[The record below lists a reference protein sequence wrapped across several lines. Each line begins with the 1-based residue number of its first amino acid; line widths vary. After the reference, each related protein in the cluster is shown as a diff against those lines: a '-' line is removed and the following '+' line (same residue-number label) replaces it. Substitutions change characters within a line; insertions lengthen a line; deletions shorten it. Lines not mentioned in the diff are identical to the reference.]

1 MARVHGITY
10 RQSQFLRALVE
21 HPAGPPEDQ
30 WPHPTILRR
39 WLRRPPFRSAL
50 DSLLGT
56 LRYEA
61 DLRLAFASTTASRQL
76 QQGSTAPADA
86 AAQPSPRPHL
96 LARDLLK
103 LSHTRQRFAP
113 PIPPPP
119 VRFDDAEEF
128 LKTIHPE
135 IKLGE
140 ALDYYHKQ
148 RALAEQR
155 YQGQL
160 TNDKDQHPLP
170 TSN

>member
-1 MARVHGITY
+1 MARQSGITY
-10 RQSQFLRALVE
+10 RQSQFLRALIQ
-21 HPAGPPEDQ
+21 HPAGPAADQ

-39 WLRRPPFRSAL
+39 WLRRPTFRRAL
-50 DSLLGT
+50 DSLQGT
-56 LRYEA
+56 LRFQA
-61 DLRLAFASTTASRQL
+61 DLCLAYAADTAAQHLREAL
-76 QQGSTAPADA
+76 TPTATDAPA
-86 AAQPSPRPHL
+86 PSPAQAHVI
-96 LARDLLK
+96 ARDLLK

-135 IKLGE
+135 VKLGE

-155 YQGQL
+155 QQGL
-160 TNDKDQHPLP
+160 PADDQGPMP
-170 TSN
+170 ANR